1 MSKVAVLAAKSALPP
16 AASSSVE
23 PGAQSKGQTSAQAT
37 LDPAQLENAIPTAT
51 TFSPRATRASR
62 AALSSI
68 LPNSSAPPAKSNAP
82 APAKSSGTFIPAK
95 SAASKAPAK
104 SIASIIP
111 ATSVASTPS
120 NPKAAKASKAKAAD
134 PAKPSG
140 SSKTA
145 SKRPLAKSIAPAVA
159 LSASDE
165 TGRPSRKANKSI
177 PVATPVL
184 ASDEVLSNTVVD
196 TSPGGRRHRGF
207 GFQRIR
213 KVEPTDETL
222 AKVISPRANPSSSKR
237 SLDADAGSESSDEEI
252 SHSAARSLLD
262 RRRKAPP
269 SAPASK
275 GKGKKRARIEES
287 SPIVIGAPEVMDEF
301 DDIADLVYGRDS
313 SPSPVTLPQ
322 PTASSSKSSLP
333 LKSAMKPTAAPP
345 SPITRVVEDTPFGEI
360 LVLQDGG
367 VVPDTFFSEWER
379 RIKVPMEGRT
389 MGIAPE
395 QWNDYQDFL
404 KMVDQFSR
412 VGVPASSIPFPGS
425 GEPNPSDSSQQGQ
438 VPSGSKLE
446 VPLFPATNRGRSP
459 RVVQSRAPVEQVHRR
474 SRDRSERIRRD
485 PSRGRKLSRSGD
497 RGAHHFSRS
506 PVDPRDEAG
515 FYHGPVDHY
524 SPHRRSK
531 SREIPYRRRHSHSR
545 SPRPILPRGLGRRR
559 NSRSASPVHRHRSS
573 RSSSR
578 DHRQVFPSR
587 NHRGSPSRD
596 HYYSPPQE
604 HRRPAS
610 RDRRRRRSSSRDQY
624 RFESQE
630 RRTLR
635 RPRDFSIVS
644 TPDAVQAVLESGWLS
659 FIGLGCLT
667 ASAIRSA
674 REKSLAKSMTYH
686 LDKDSGKIVP
696 QVRTVDN
703 SGDLTLTFVGFL
715 EAAPLMVKAIRSFYV
730 PHGRSRTGSSL
741 ALEYAAEYESIFE
754 YVRCREDVQKQ
765 WASYNEYLSTV
776 MRHDLRSR
784 AEGYSC
790 DIGTFDDKLFT
801 SIAWSH
807 LRQDATEARS
817 LSSISQSRPATK
829 AAQQPSFRTKKAGS
843 AQSARGPTSIPVAAV
858 LKAYRCWLCG
868 LTDHHWKNCSGPS
881 KAVEKKGDNRYC
893 FASGEAICI
902 GFNGQNGC
910 TKPGCVFG
918 HFCSICGDKS
928 KGHGAQQ
935 CTAT

>member
-1 MSKVAVLAAKSALPP
+1 MSQAAAKSALPS
-16 AASSSVE
+16 ATSSSADVE
-23 PGAQSKGQTSAQAT
+23 PGPQSKGETNAQVT
-37 LDPAQLENAIPTAT
+37 LDPAQLENAVPTAP

-68 LPNSSAPPAKSNAP
+68 LPNSSVPPAKSSTSI
-82 APAKSSGTFIPAK
+82 PAKSSGTFTPAK
-95 SAASKAPAK
+95 SVASKAPAN
-104 SIASIIP
+104 SSASLP
-111 ATSVASTPS
+111 P
-120 NPKAAKASKAKAAD
+120 NPKAAKASKAKAAA

-145 SKRPLAKSIAPAVA
+145 SKRPPAKSIAPAVA
-159 LSASDE
+159 LPASDE
-165 TGRPSRKANKSI
+165 TGRPSKKAKKSI
-177 PVATPVL
+177 SVMTPVL

-196 TSPGGRRHRGF
+196 TSPGGHRHRGF

-213 KVEPTDETL
+213 KVEPTEETL

-237 SLDADAGSESSDEEI
+237 SLDAEAGSESSDEEI

-287 SPIVIGAPEVMDEF
+287 SPIVIGAPDVMDEF
-301 DDIADLVYGRDS
+301 NDIADLVYGRDS

-322 PTASSSKSSLP
+322 LTASSSKSSLP
-333 LKSAMKPTAAPP
+333 LKSAMKPTPAAP
-345 SPITRVVEDTPFGEI
+345 SSITRVVEDTPFGEI

-404 KMVDQFSR
+404 KMVDQFNR
-412 VGVPASSIPFPGS
+412 VGAPASSIPYTGG
-425 GEPNPSDSSQQGQ
+425 GEQNPSDSGQQGQ
-438 VPSGSKLE
+438 VPSGSKPKL
-446 VPLFPATNRGRSP
+446 PPFPGTNQSRPP
-459 RVVQSRAPVEQVHRR
+459 RVVLSRVP
-474 SRDRSERIRRD
+474 DERIHHRSQDRPERKRRD
-485 PSRGRKLSRSGD
+485 PSRGRQPSRSMD
-497 RGAHHFSRS
+497 RGAHHCSRS

-531 SREIPYRRRHSHSR
+531 SREDPYQRRRSHSR
-545 SPRPILPRGLGRRR
+545 SPRPILPRRGLGHRL
-559 NSRSASPVHRHRSS
+559 NSRSVSPVHRRRSS

-578 DHRQVFPSR
+578 DRHQAFSSR
-587 NHRGSPSRD
+587 NRRRPPSRD
-596 HYYSPPQE
+596 HYRSPSQD
-604 HRRPAS
+604 HCRPSS
-610 RDRRRRRSSSRDQY
+610 RDRRRRRSSSRDQH

-703 SGDLTLTFVGFL
+703 SGDLTLTFIGFL

-765 WASYNEYLSTV
+765 WPSYNEYLSTV

-829 AAQQPSFRTKKAGS
+829 AAQQPSFRTKKTGS
-843 AQSARGPTSIPVAAV
+843 AQSARGPASIPVAAV

-910 TKPGCVFG
+910 TRPGCGFG

-935 CTAT
+935 CTAA